1 MKQQIM
7 TLKSAIKENYISIG
21 TELIRYVPDY
31 NEVEVIEKRTGFKEN
46 QKFKTNNFS
55 WRLIELKNE
64 RLALIPAEPTNQF
77 LTLQGKSGAEKSKKI
92 LNCICRKLWS
102 SKSLNLEAKI
112 IDITEYGQMP
122 TSAKKKMKN
131 IWLGEHNLVNVNE
144 DFMEVVYYAD
154 EHSCCKSYPLYSRKH
169 GEHTLCKEICPI
181 IYLDSDML
189 IDIPTK
195 MIFKE
200 NYQFAKYKLSRLIEE
215 ATIPDEILS
224 ELNEIMK
231 LM

>member
-21 TELIRYVPDY
+21 TELIRYLPDY
-31 NEVEVIEKRTGFKEN
+31 NEVKVIEKRTGFKQE
-46 QKFKTNNFS
+46 QKFKTDDLS
-55 WRLIELKNE
+55 WRLIELKNKQ
-64 RLALIPAEPTNQF
+64 LVLIPMESTNQF
-77 LTLQGKSGAEKSKKI
+77 LTLQGKAGAEKSKKT
-92 LNCICRKLWS
+92 LNCICSKLWS
-102 SKSLNLEAKI
+102 SKSLNIEAKI
-112 IDITEYGQMP
+112 IDITEYEQMP
-122 TSAKKKMKN
+122 AFAKKKMKN

-144 DFMEVVYYAD
+144 DFMEVVYYVD